1 MLINVINYIIC
12 VAIVKLCNINLNS
25 GKKEKHKQ
33 YSCKKIIKI

>member
-25 GKKEKHKQ
+25 GKKEKHEQ
-33 YSCKKIIKI
+33 YFMQKNN